1 MCCFSRPVKH
11 VGSTRIFA
19 RFLDGV
25 DQCLVYEMKIRADE
39 ELAMILPIPVARG
52 TGEDG
57 VKFIDLSGYREFFDD
72 LEKAYPA
79 PVPSLSSMRSNSAG
93 PKPQLAVKRV
103 GAFDAS
109 FVPTISDF
117 NRLDARFRLDDA
129 VWKSLPQ
136 YKDYGFAVFKLRAG
150 EQHVHPMAFRFP
162 TAMSGR
168 LFFPTV
174 HIHDGKVH
182 AHEEFDHTLYSQAWK
197 NAVISGSDWDES
209 EKNAGQFVDEAK
221 AKDLVWAAGHI
232 YRRSIIG
239 KAKNEDVIAMTRNL
253 G

>member
-19 RFLDGV
+19 RFLDGA
-25 DQCLVYEMKIRADE
+25 DQCLVYEMEIRADE

-79 PVPSLSSMRSNSAG
+79 PVPSLSSMRSKSAG
-93 PKPQLAVKRV
+93 PKPQLVVKRV

-117 NRLDARFRLDDA
+117 KRLDARFRLNDA

-162 TAMSGR
+162 TAMPGR

-182 AHEEFDHTLYSQAWK
+182 DYEDFDHTLYSQAWK
-197 NAVISGSDWDES
+197 NAVISGRDWDES
-209 EKNAGQFVDEAK
+209 EKNAGQFVNEAK
-221 AKDLVWAAGHI
+221 AKDLVWAGGHI

-239 KAKNEDVIAMTRNL
+239 RAKNEDVIAMTRNL